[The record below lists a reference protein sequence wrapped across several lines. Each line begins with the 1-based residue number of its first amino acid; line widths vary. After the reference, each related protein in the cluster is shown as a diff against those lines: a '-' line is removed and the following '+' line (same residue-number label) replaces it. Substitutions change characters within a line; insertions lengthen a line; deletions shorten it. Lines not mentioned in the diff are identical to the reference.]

1 MDASQRREVFGDL
14 YDPEWE
20 KFMGDPVRW
29 DIAATVLRVY
39 RLLEQG
45 NIPEARYL
53 WEVAAEE
60 LRGRFRR
67 IFLKGPA
74 EYVAA
79 PKNITP
85 RLLSDVASVIGQL
98 NRSTNDEPLQ
108 MLWRIVSE
116 RLA

>member
-1 MDASQRREVFGDL
+1 MNSSLRREVFGDM

-20 KFMGDPVRW
+20 KFPGDPVRW
-29 DIAATVLRVY
+29 DIAVTVLRVY

-45 NIPEARYL
+45 NILEARYL

-67 IFLKGPA
+67 ICLQGVEKYPPIP
-74 EYVAA
+74 E
-79 PKNITP
+79 KNIA
-85 RLLSDVASVIGQL
+85 RLLREVASVINHL

-108 MLWRIVSE
+108 MQWRIVSE

>member
-1 MDASQRREVFGDL
+1 MDSSQRREVFGAM

-20 KFMGDPVRW
+20 KFPGDPVRW
-29 DIAATVLRVY
+29 DIAAMVLRVY

-45 NIPEARYL
+45 NIAEARYM

-67 IFLKGPA
+67 IFLKGPD
-74 EYVAA
+74 EYSAV
-79 PKNITP
+79 PQRNIP
-85 RLLSDVASVIGQL
+85 QLLSDVRSVINHL

-108 MLWRIVSE
+108 GLWRIVSE